1 MDKPP
6 TTSNVI
12 SSYRKRRQAQG
23 PVIIYGAAGLLVL
36 IGIIMLVVWLTGP
49 SKPLNAIFATDT
61 PTPTITPSPTSTS
74 TPTLT
79 ATVTSTATETLTPT
93 PSSPFVYT
101 VQEGDYLALLV
112 QRFSLGDDGVALI
125 LWRNPYV
132 AETVDGSIDPVT
144 QNIYPGQKIVM
155 PYPGE
160 PLPTPTPIPPNLPPG
175 TKLDYYVQSGD
186 TLDVI
191 AAKFNST
198 TEAIIKEN
206 KITDS
211 NAIQVGQK
219 LVIPINLV
227 TATATRPPT
236 STSGPTSSVAFPSV
250 TPVRSVTPSITPK
263 P

>member
-12 SSYRKRRQAQG
+12 SSYRKRRQARG

-49 SKPLNAIFATDT
+49 SKPLNAMFATDT

-79 ATVTSTATETLTPT
+79 PTITSTATETTTPT

-112 QRFSLGDDGVALI
+112 EKFSLGNDGIALI
-125 LWRNPYV
+125 LLLNPFS
-132 AETVDGSIDPVT
+132 ADGMDNSIDPAT
-144 QNIYPGQKIVM
+144 HILYPGQKITM
-155 PYPGE
+155 PYPGM
-160 PLPTPTPIPPNLPPG
+160 PLPTATPIPANLPPG
-175 TKLDYYVQSGD
+175 TKVTYYVQSGD
-186 TLDVI
+186 TLAVI

-198 TEAIIKEN
+198 IDAIIKEN
-206 KITDS
+206 KIVDA
-211 NAIQVGQK
+211 NAIQVSQK

-236 STSGPTSSVAFPSV
+236 STAGPTSGAAFPSV
-250 TPVRSVTPSITPK
+250 TPARSATPTP
-263 P
+263 